1 MVSATDAPVRPATRP
16 AGVTTVPPSAD
27 RPSSARRTLRV
38 VHALDGFGVGGTE
51 LNLVRTLEQI
61 DRERFDLALVTLT
74 AEGPLRARFDATG
87 VPITEFA
94 LRNMYGP
101 AAWRTGWRLARWLRA
116 TGTDVVHCHDSYSNI
131 FSAFWARVAGVRVV
145 VTSRRWLVP
154 SGGRAYA
161 VANRLANRAATAVLA
176 NSPAVARLV
185 VDEGVRSARVVTVP
199 NFLED
204 EAFALLEAPQRALA
218 RQRLGVPDEAL
229 VIGVVAQ
236 LRPVKSLETLVAAMA
251 RLVPRFPSLHLV
263 LVGDGPS
270 RTRLA
275 SDAQALGIAG
285 RVHFPGRLENRP
297 NLHQL
302 FDVSVLCSVYEG
314 FPNTLV
320 EAMAVGTPIVA
331 TRTGGVPDAVRH
343 EENGLLVPPRDPARL
358 ADAIAALLTDAERR
372 RAFGEAGR
380 RRATAE
386 FHVSHV
392 LPQLEQMY
400 ERLHREGKP

>member
-1 MVSATDAPVRPATRP
+1 
-16 AGVTTVPPSAD
+16 GI
-27 RPSSARRTLRV
+27 RV
-38 VHALDGFGVGGTE
+38 VL
-51 LNLVRTLEQI
+51 
-61 DRERFDLALVTLT
+61 
-74 AEGPLRARFDATG
+74 
-87 VPITEFA
+87 
-94 LRNMYGP
+94 
-101 AAWRTGWRLARWLRA
+101 
-116 TGTDVVHCHDSYSNI
+116 
-131 FSAFWARVAGVRVV
+131 
-145 VTSRRWLVP
+145 TSRRWLVP

-161 VANRLANRAATAVLA
+161 VANRLTNRAATAVLA

-185 VDEGVRSARVVTVP
+185 VAEGVRPARVVTVP

-204 EAFALLEAPQRALA
+204 EAFALLEPSA
-218 RQRLGVPDEAL
+218 RQDARRRLGIPDGAL
-229 VIGVVAQ
+229 VVGAVAQ

-270 RTRLA
+270 RARLVG
-275 SDAQALGIAG
+275 DADALGIAEH
-285 RVHFPGRLENRP
+285 VHFPGRLENRP

-302 FDVSVLCSVYEG
+302 FDVSVLCSVHEG

-343 EENGLLVPPRDPARL
+343 GENGLLVPPRDPARL
-358 ADAIAALLTDAERR
+358 AEAIAALLADAERR

-386 FHVSHV
+386 FHVSRV

-400 ERLHREGKP
+400 EWLHHEVRP